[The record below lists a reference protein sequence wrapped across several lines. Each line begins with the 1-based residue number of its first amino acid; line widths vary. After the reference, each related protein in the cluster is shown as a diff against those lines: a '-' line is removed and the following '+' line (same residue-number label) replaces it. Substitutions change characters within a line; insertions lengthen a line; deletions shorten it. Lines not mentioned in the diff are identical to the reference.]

1 LPNVFIKEKPLSRMI
16 DIATF
21 IKLNFIKKAAISI
34 ILERKTSLFFTKI
47 KKKTRFI
54 IIKHRFLN
62 NFFPEGRGGGG
73 GGAPTKMWVGKQFNS
88 ILGIHAFY

>member
-47 KKKTRFI
+47 KKNTFYNYKAP
-54 IIKHRFLN
+54 
-62 NFFPEGRGGGG
+62 FFKQLFSRGEGGGG
-73 GGAPTKMWVGKQFNS
+73 GGGPQKKFGGATNKIKF
-88 ILGIHAFY
+88 